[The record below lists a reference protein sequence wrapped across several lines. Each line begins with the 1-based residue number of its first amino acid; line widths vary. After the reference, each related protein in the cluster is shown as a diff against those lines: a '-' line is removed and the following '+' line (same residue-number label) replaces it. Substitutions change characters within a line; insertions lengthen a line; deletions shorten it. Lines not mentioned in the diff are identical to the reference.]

1 MEYYDPMEMKCPWCR
16 RPSRPGFDGPGGP
29 PRPGFGPPV
38 PPPSRPGF
46 GPGPG
51 GPPPRPGYGPEPG
64 SPPGPPPRPGFGPPP
79 PPPPPG
85 PGSGGPGRPRPCTRC
100 IRPFEAEEDWKTP
113 IQNTKAEEAR
123 QAISPRVESAPPDQ
137 LLSPENQLQWEQS
150 EQPSVT
156 QPRDTLFQED
166 EPSTPLTRYYEDDYE
181 TERDLERMKSLYPEI
196 SKELFPWIEDA
207 CDQMEYEGSLMYDES
222 PDQNQIRRLTSRIYE
237 QVKEQYQPPEGE
249 DKDEMLAMNQETWR
263 RYPPD
268 QNWLSDLIQTLL
280 VDEMFR
286 RRCRRRNSR
295 WWS

>member
-1 MEYYDPMEMKCPWCR
+1 MPLVPSPFPPWLRWSAGSAAASRFWSHR
-16 RPSRPGFDGPGGP
+16 RPHLHVRAY
-29 PRPGFGPPV
+29 
-38 PPPSRPGF
+38 

-51 GPPPRPGYGPEPG
+51 GPPPRPGYRPAATSGPAAQA
-64 SPPGPPPRPGFGPPP
+64 RA
-79 PPPPPG
+79 
-85 PGSGGPGRPRPCTRC
+85 CTRC
-100 IRPFEAEEDWKTP
+100 IRSFET
-113 IQNTKAEEAR
+113 EEAR
-123 QAISPRVESAPPDQ
+123 QASSPSAMPEQSSP
-137 LLSPENQLQWEQS
+137 LSDTVPEEVWRGFTETQPQWEQPS
-150 EQPSVT
+150 ELPAPQPQDS
-156 QPRDTLFQED
+156 LFQED

-181 TERDLERMKSLYPEI
+181 TERDLERMKTLYPEI
-196 SKELFPWIEDA
+196 SKELFPWIEDV

-222 PDQNQIRRLTSRIYE
+222 PDQNQVRRLTSRIYG

-286 RRCRRRNSR
+286 RRCRRRNTR

>member
-16 RPSRPGFDGPGGP
+16 RPSRPGFGGP
-29 PRPGFGPPV
+29 P
-38 PPPSRPGF
+38 
-46 GPGPG
+46 
-51 GPPPRPGYGPEPG
+51 GPPPRPGYGP
-64 SPPGPPPRPGFGPPP
+64 PPPPPPRPGYGPGPGG

-85 PGSGGPGRPRPCTRC
+85 PGPGGPNRPRPCTRC
-100 IRPFEAEEDWKTP
+100 IRPFEAEEAWQASSPSTMPEQFNQANLSDTVP
-113 IQNTKAEEAR
+113 EQSGEA
-123 QAISPRVESAPPDQ
+123 S
-137 LLSPENQLQWEQS
+137 SPETQPQWEQPS
-150 EQPSVT
+150 ESPAPQPQDS
-156 QPRDTLFQED
+156 LFQED

-181 TERDLERMKSLYPEI
+181 TERDLERMKNLYPEI
-196 SKELFPWIEDA
+196 SKELFPWIEDI
-207 CDQMEYEGSLMYDES
+207 CDQMEYEGSLMYDET
-222 PDQNQIRRLTSRIYE
+222 PDQNQVRRLTSRIYG

-286 RRCRRRNSR
+286 RRCRRRNTR